1 MDLAEMIDALRNV
14 PISSQIYS
22 QEARHIIGAITADAS
37 VAFVGET
44 YMDTHSYVCAIRYGS
59 QTTELASPRR
69 TEHSPV
75 ELASPR
81 RTAQSA
87 VELWRY
93 SHASDNGYRYMG
105 PQSADI
111 TYSVVSD
118 LYKKIKPTNPT
129 TIMYLNRIHKYSK
142 ELDTIESDIRKVEAL
157 AAALQEK
164 RAVKAGLLRNTR
176 ALMAQGV

>member
-22 QEARHIIGAITADAS
+22 QEARHIIGGIIADAS

-44 YMDTHSYVCAIRYGS
+44 YMDTHSYVCAIRYGATS
-59 QTTELASPRR
+59 
-69 TEHSPV
+69 
-75 ELASPR
+75 
-81 RTAQSA
+81 

-118 LYKKIKPTNPT
+118 LYKKIRPTSPT
-129 TIMYLNRIHKYSK
+129 TLMYLDRIHKYSK
-142 ELDTIESDIRKVEAL
+142 ELDTIENDIRKVEAL
-157 AAALQEK
+157 ASALQEK

-176 ALMAQGV
+176 ILMAENKD

>member
-22 QEARHIIGAITADAS
+22 QEARHIIGGIIADAS

-44 YMDTHSYVCAIRYGS
+44 YMDTHSYVCAIRY
-59 QTTELASPRR
+59 QQNT
-69 TEHSPV
+69 
-75 ELASPR
+75 
-81 RTAQSA
+81 

-93 SHASDNGYRYMG
+93 SHASDSGYRYMG

-118 LYKKIKPTNPT
+118 LYKKIRPTSPT

-157 AAALQEK
+157 ASALQEK
-164 RAVKAGLLRNTR
+164 RAVKAGLLHRTR
-176 ALMAQGV
+176 ELMSDTA

>member
-22 QEARHIIGAITADAS
+22 QEARHIIGGIIADAS

-44 YMDTHSYVCAIRYGS
+44 YMDTHSYVCAIRY
-59 QTTELASPRR
+59 QQNT
-69 TEHSPV
+69 
-75 ELASPR
+75 
-81 RTAQSA
+81 

-93 SHASDNGYRYMG
+93 SHASDSGYRYMG

-118 LYKKIKPTNPT
+118 LYKKIRPTSPT

-142 ELDTIESDIRKVEAL
+142 ELDTIENDIRKVEAL
-157 AAALQEK
+157 ASALQEK
-164 RAVKAGLLRNTR
+164 RAVKAGLLHRTR
-176 ALMAQGV
+176 ELMSDTV

>member
-1 MDLAEMIDALRNV
+1 MIDALRNV

-22 QEARHIIGAITADAS
+22 QEARHIIGGIIADAS

-44 YMDTHSYVCAIRYGS
+44 YMDTHSYVCAIRY
-59 QTTELASPRR
+59 QQNT
-69 TEHSPV
+69 
-75 ELASPR
+75 
-81 RTAQSA
+81 

-93 SHASDNGYRYMG
+93 SHASDSGYRYMG

-118 LYKKIKPTNPT
+118 LYKKIRPASPT

-157 AAALQEK
+157 ASALQEK
-164 RAVKAGLLRNTR
+164 RAVKAGLLHRTR
-176 ALMAQGV
+176 ELMSDTA

>member
-1 MDLAEMIDALRNV
+1 MIDALRNV

-22 QEARHIIGAITADAS
+22 QEARHIIGGIIADAS

-59 QTTELASPRR
+59 QATELASP
-69 TEHSPV
+69 V
-75 ELASPR
+75 ELGGPR

-87 VELWRY
+87 IELWRY
-93 SHASDNGYRYMG
+93 SHASDSGYRYMG

-118 LYKKIKPTNPT
+118 LYKKIRPSSPT

-142 ELDTIESDIRKVEAL
+142 ELDTIENDIRKVEAL
-157 AAALQEK
+157 ASALQEK
-164 RAVKAGLLRNTR
+164 RAVKAGLLHRTR
-176 ALMAQGV
+176 ELMSDTS